1 MSRLTKMIRDYIKN
15 PKEGASEY
23 GKWALLNQ
31 EQRRLILKLC
41 DEAESYER
49 LLDEIMLKKTFGCSL
64 PFPIAGLKDMKNMYN
79 DNSNN
84 YHKYSKEPTQGE
96 NANGDANSDAV
107 NHPKHYTDGKIECID
122 YIEDKLTEDEFKG
135 YIKGNVIKYLTR
147 ERLKNG
153 TEDLRKAKWYL
164 DRLCESIE
172 KEGKDEK

>member
-1 MSRLTKMIRDYIKN
+1 MIRDCIKN

-23 GKWALLNQ
+23 GKWGVLNQ

-41 DEAESYER
+41 EESESFER

-64 PFPIAGLKDMKNMYN
+64 PFPIAVLKDIENQS
-79 DNSNN
+79 DENN
-84 YHKYSKEPTQGE
+84 KKYKKFVLGE
-96 NANGDANSDAV
+96 WEDKVAKVADIGEGDDAV

-147 ERLKNG
+147 ERFKNG
-153 TEDLRKAKWYL
+153 TEDIRKAKWYL
-164 DRLCESIE
+164 DRLCDKFKNEVDNE
-172 KEGKDEK
+172 KKDI